1 VGSTSG
7 VPGTVREMDH
17 IRNIQGRASDTDT
30 LWWGR
35 GRVCSQVLEEV
46 NEMVNFSIRKPIV
59 GRGSIG
65 LGIDRRRP
73 WRSIF
78 CMRDSRW
85 SGHWHYWRRTV
96 RQSSGGWGKR
106 VAHLNRGSHSDWTC
120 TMSRSSVRMGKLTA
134 GRCFEGRSLMTGGFS
149 GAASC
154 LNGHEQ
160 AGHLRIL

>member
-1 VGSTSG
+1 MVGALALLEAHRSA
-7 VPGTVREMDH
+7 
-17 IRNIQGRASDTDT
+17 IQ
-30 LWWGR
+30 W
-35 GRVCSQVLEEV
+35 
-46 NEMVNFSIRKPIV
+46 
-59 GRGSIG
+59 
-65 LGIDRRRP
+65 
-73 WRSIF
+73 
-78 CMRDSRW
+78 
-85 SGHWHYWRRTV
+85 
-96 RQSSGGWGKR
+96 GWGKR